1 MDDSKSGRGTG
12 MKYGERTTPE
22 IERIAAEIV
31 DAAYK
36 VHTELGPGLLESVY
50 EACMEYELKK
60 RGLRVER
67 QKKVTICFDGMQ
79 LDDAL
84 RMDLLVEDCVIV
96 EIKAVETMNP
106 VFTAQ
111 TLTYL
116 KLAEKRLAF
125 LINFN
130 VSRIKDGIKR
140 FIR

>member
-1 MDDSKSGRGTG
+1 MDEKTREV
-12 MKYGERTTPE
+12 KYGERTTPE

-36 VHTELGPGLLESVY
+36 VHRTLGPGLLESVY
-50 EACMEYELKK
+50 EACMEYELKR

-67 QKKVTICFDGMQ
+67 QKKVAICFDGML

-116 KLAEKRLAF
+116 KLAGKQLAF

-130 VSRIKDGIKR
+130 VPRIKDGIKR

>member
-1 MDDSKSGRGTG
+1 MDETSRGV
-12 MKYGERTTPE
+12 KYGERTTPE

-36 VHTELGPGLLESVY
+36 VHSVLGPGLLESVY

-60 RGLRVER
+60 RGLNVDR
-67 QKKVTICFDGMQ
+67 QKKVAICFDGME

-84 RMDLLVEDCVIV
+84 RMDLLVQDLVIV

-116 KLAEKRLAF
+116 KLTGKQLAF

-130 VSRIKDGIKR
+130 VPKIKDGIKR